1 MFKMSIREMDSQ
13 IELYDTKLPLL
24 KLFVMTD
31 EEVNFY
37 ANLKT
42 IEQYNDY
49 VRDLLMKFDLE
60 KYMEEKGVQNA

>member
-1 MFKMSIREMDSQ
+1 SQ

>member
-1 MFKMSIREMDSQ
+1 MSIREMDSQ

>member
-1 MFKMSIREMDSQ
+1 
-13 IELYDTKLPLL
+13 TKLPLL

-42 IEQYNDY
+42 IKQYNGY

>member
-1 MFKMSIREMDSQ
+1 
-13 IELYDTKLPLL
+13 LYGTKLPLL

-60 KYMEEKGVQNA
+60 KYMKEKGVQNA

>member
-13 IELYDTKLPLL
+13 IELYNTKLPLL

-37 ANLKT
+37 ANLKNHRT
-42 IEQYNDY
+42 I
-49 VRDLLMKFDLE
+49 
-60 KYMEEKGVQNA
+60 